1 MEKLSSGKNINSA
14 SDNAA
19 GMAVLSKM
27 SSQLNGNT
35 QAIRNLNDGFSL
47 AKTIDQSLQEVFDIY
62 QRMRELAV
70 QSMSGTYSDDDRQQM
85 DAEFQAIYLEIGHI
99 AGSTKFNGIPLFTQE
114 DQVRIQSGWEACED
128 NIIEIPTIDL
138 MNLSSVVAPPP
149 PPPEEYD
156 SLEFAAPQ
164 GFGGLLVLGD
174 TYQLNLMGMESLT
187 VTYGAIPLLDILG
200 LAVTAPTGSSAN
212 QLTANFI
219 NGNANLQTAGFSAT
233 YNAGDGSLLVESTN
247 RDLTSADIGINVISD
262 VGAGLS
268 FSKNVV
274 PAPVVPP
281 PPPPTG
287 DTLDITTMSNAQLS
301 TQTIDAHLETL
312 TDYAAIIGSTENRL
326 QYQSSNLMNLNES
339 TSTAMSRIA
348 DSDYAKETV
357 EVTKNQVLQQASM
370 AMLAHSN
377 EMPERYINTLLR

>member
-1 MEKLSSGKNINSA
+1 M
-14 SDNAA
+14 
-19 GMAVLSKM
+19 
-27 SSQLNGNT
+27 
-35 QAIRNLNDGFSL
+35 
-47 AKTIDQSLQEVFDIY
+47 
-62 QRMRELAV
+62 
-70 QSMSGTYSDDDRQQM
+70 
-85 DAEFQAIYLEIGHI
+85 
-99 AGSTKFNGIPLFTQE
+99 
-114 DQVRIQSGWEACED
+114 
-128 NIIEIPTIDL
+128 
-138 MNLSSVVAPPP
+138 
-149 PPPEEYD
+149 
-156 SLEFAAPQ
+156 
-164 GFGGLLVLGD
+164 
-174 TYQLNLMGMESLT
+174 
-187 VTYGAIPLLDILG
+187 
-200 LAVTAPTGSSAN
+200 
-212 QLTANFI
+212 
-219 NGNANLQTAGFSAT
+219 
-233 YNAGDGSLLVESTN
+233 
-247 RDLTSADIGINVISD
+247 ISD

-312 TDYAAIIGSTENRL
+312 TDYAAIIGSTENHL